1 MEGWKGRNL
10 ARTYDTIRNTHCI
23 LRLTFYASRFTP
35 HVSRLKWFFCAAIFC
50 LTLFVSTET
59 RAQDIATL
67 LERGKYHEAAQL
79 LEKSASSTKRVEQ
92 LSGIYEKLGDIYY
105 AYTHQYPQALEVY
118 DKIIQLSSKGA
129 TAEDLFLGYIKKGD
143 VYCRMGKYDEAI
155 DTYQALANQ
164 FPPTHLAHKTCLR
177 KIHSIQTALDDLRAQ
192 QHIIQTHEATPLA
205 LEAKFHIAEL
215 YRSPYQLNQP
225 ERAIEVYAEIFQ
237 QRGDTKLASEAQWR
251 IGNLRDKVLNQP
263 ELAIE
268 AYQKVVDHYDGMSLF
283 AAEAL
288 FQIGRIHQEQ
298 GRYDSAVQ
306 AFEQLPQQHPD
317 FWKMH
322 AVFYWSGICYEK
334 LRDYRRAIDAFQTF
348 LYAYL
353 PNLDPIY
360 LGAIGKYDRDPVRVK
375 TELEAKIG
383 QLELDFPSV
392 EWDRIQELIAA
403 SNYVDALPLTR
414 QYIIDVP
421 DSEQAQQAR
430 SELHVIE
437 LHATIQKL
445 QSISGAL
452 TPYALFRAGKIYER
466 ELKDF
471 EQAIA
476 VYRQLI
482 EAHPQSLWAAEAVCR
497 TGVIYAEHLNDTEKA
512 IESYQ
517 TLIAD
522 YPSSSQTMM
531 AHFQLGEMYR
541 TLDQYDEAVK
551 AYQTTIAYPKQAQY
565 LAQGYKDSFADQA
578 RFRIG
583 RVHYENQRYDA
594 AFVTFQE
601 FIVNQ
606 PYSPR
611 LAAAYAFLGD
621 ISHKRGDSK
630 NALNAYDNAM
640 RLLEGSPIQSTMM
653 LDEAHEL
660 GFQESDPTAV
670 LQHLNEL
677 RKRVQ
682 AK

>member
-1 MEGWKGRNL
+1 MAGWKSGNR
-10 ARTYDTIRNTHCI
+10 AR
-23 LRLTFYASRFTP
+23 TFYASRFTF
-35 HVSRLKWFFCAAIFC
+35 HVSRLKWFFYAAAFC

-105 AYTHQYPQALEVY
+105 AYTHQYPQALEIY

-143 VYCRMGKYDEAI
+143 VYCRMGKYEEAI
-155 DTYQALANQ
+155 QTYQTFVDQ
-164 FPPTHLAHKTCLR
+164 FPPAHLAHKTGLR
-177 KIHSIQTALDDLRAQ
+177 KIHAIQTALDDLQEQ
-192 QHIIQTHEATPLA
+192 QRVIEEHKATPLA
-205 LEAKFHIAEL
+205 IEAQFHIAEL

-225 ERAIEVYAEIFQ
+225 ERAIEIYEEIL
-237 QRGDTKLASEAQWR
+237 QRRRDTKLAAEAQWR

-263 ELAIE
+263 VLAIE
-268 AYQKVVDHYDGMSLF
+268 AYQKVVDNYQGVSLF

-288 FQIGRIHQEQ
+288 FQIGRIHQER
-298 GRYDSAVQ
+298 GRYDSAVE
-306 AFEQLPQQHPD
+306 AFEQLPRQHPD

-322 AVFYWSGICYEK
+322 AVFYWSGVCYEK
-334 LRDYRRAIDAFQTF
+334 LRDCRRAIDAFQTF

-360 LGAIGKYDRDPVRVK
+360 LGAIGKYDQDPVRVK
-375 TELEAKIG
+375 TELEAKIQ
-383 QLELDFPSV
+383 QLKLDFPSV
-392 EWDRIQELIAA
+392 EWDRIQDLIAA
-403 SNYVDALPLTR
+403 NNYIDALPLTQ

-421 DSEQAQQAR
+421 NSEYAQQAR
-430 SELHVIE
+430 SQLRFIE

-445 QSISGAL
+445 QSMSGAL
-452 TPYALFRAGKIYER
+452 IPYALFRAGKIYER
-466 ELKDF
+466 ELKDY

-476 VYRQLI
+476 MYRQLI
-482 EAHPQSLWAAEAVCR
+482 EGHPQSPWAAEAVYR
-497 TGVIYAEHLNDTEKA
+497 TGVVYAKHLSHTEKA
-512 IESYQ
+512 IEFYQ

-578 RFRIG
+578 QFRIG

-621 ISHKRGDSK
+621 ISQKRGDSQ

-653 LDEAHEL
+653 LDEAYEL
-660 GFQESDPTAV
+660 GFQESDPTAI
-670 LQHLNEL
+670 LQHLSEL

-682 AK
+682 EK

>member
-1 MEGWKGRNL
+1 MEGWKSGKL
-10 ARTYDTIRNTHCI
+10 AGTYDTIRRTHCI
-23 LRLTFYASRFTP
+23 LRFTH
-35 HVSRLKWFFCAAIFC
+35 HVSRLKWCFCAVAFC
-50 LTLFVSTET
+50 LTLFASAET
-59 RAQDIATL
+59 RAQNITAL

-79 LEKSASSTKRVEQ
+79 LEKSAISTKRVEQ

-105 AYTHQYPQALEVY
+105 AYTHQYPQALNVY

-143 VYCRMGKYDEAI
+143 VYCRMGKYEEAI
-155 DTYQALANQ
+155 QTYQALVDQ
-164 FPPTHLAHKTCLR
+164 FPPSHLAHKTSLR
-177 KIHSIQTALDDLRAQ
+177 KIHSIQTALDDLRDQ
-192 QHIIQTHEATPLA
+192 QRVIQAHEATPLA
-205 LEAKFHIAEL
+205 IEAKFHIAEL

-225 ERAIEVYAEIFQ
+225 ERAIAMYEAILT
-237 QRGDTKLASEAQWR
+237 QRRDTKLAAEAQWR

-263 ELAIE
+263 MLAIE
-268 AYQKVVDHYDGMSLF
+268 AYQQVVDNYHLVSPF

-288 FQIGRIHQEQ
+288 FQIGNIRQEQ
-298 GRYDSAVQ
+298 GRYGVAVQ
-306 AFEQLPQQHPD
+306 TYEQLPQQHPD

-322 AVFYWSGICYEK
+322 AVFYWLGVCYEK

-353 PNLDPIY
+353 PELDPIY
-360 LGAIGKYDRDPVRVK
+360 LGAIGKYDQNPVRVK
-375 TELEAKIG
+375 MELEARIE
-383 QLELDFPSV
+383 QLKSDFPSV
-392 EWDRIQELIAA
+392 EWNRIKALIAA
-403 SNYVDALPLTR
+403 NNYIEALPLTR
-414 QYIIDVP
+414 QFIMEVS
-421 DSEQAQQAR
+421 DSEYAQRAR
-430 SELHVIE
+430 AQLRFIE

-445 QSISGAL
+445 KSTSGAL
-452 TPYALFRAGKIYER
+452 TPYALFRVGKIYER
-466 ELKDF
+466 ELRDD

-476 VYRQLI
+476 AYHQLI
-482 EAHPQSLWAAEAVCR
+482 EAHPQSPWAAEALYR
-497 TGVIYAEHLNDTEKA
+497 IGVVYAEHLNDTEKA

-578 RFRIG
+578 QFRIG
-583 RVHYENQRYDA
+583 RVHYEDQRYNDA
-594 AFVTFQE
+594 FATFQE
-601 FIVNQ
+601 FITSR

-611 LAAAYAFLGD
+611 LAAAYTFLGD
-621 ISHKRGDSK
+621 ISYKRGDVK

-640 RLLEGSPIQSTMM
+640 RLIEGSPIQSEMM

-660 GFQESDPTAV
+660 GFQEAAPMAV

-682 AK
+682 TK